1 MRHRALIAAT
11 SLVIIAG
18 GLFAVPIIQAAPSAP
33 HVLYG
38 QVRTQDGT
46 VLGSGYSIEARINN
60 VHYGQTVSP
69 TVSMDTQTH
78 DTVSGYNYG
87 SLVNFQ

>member
-11 SLVIIAG
+11 SFVIIAG